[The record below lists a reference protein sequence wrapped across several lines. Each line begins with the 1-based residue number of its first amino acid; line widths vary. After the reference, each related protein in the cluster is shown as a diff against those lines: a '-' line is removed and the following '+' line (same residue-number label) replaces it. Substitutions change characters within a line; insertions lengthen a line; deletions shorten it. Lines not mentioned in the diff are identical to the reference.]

1 MNNTAK
7 VGMIMGIGIAGLM
20 ALILGNT
27 LGSHDSPAVDPSMY
41 TTQEDYNQTNT
52 NKHTSTPEVIGNLPE
67 GILNYEP
74 TQFVGN
80 QKIRHQYYS
89 LSYSTHHKNPEWV
102 AYELRGSR
110 LSTKDAV
117 ERENFVSDPQT
128 DAEVSTSDFINS
140 GYDRGHL
147 VPAFDMNFNK
157 TAMREACYLTNVSP
171 QVPEFNRGIWKKL
184 ETQVRSWAKAN
195 KRLYVV
201 TGPILRHNAKDAPR
215 LKDQKDNPTIP
226 RGFYKV
232 VLDYDAP
239 DKKGI
244 GFLFKNKDIDQPLE
258 NFVVSIDRVEA
269 YTNLDFFPTLTDE
282 EQQALEAVVNPVAWG
297 F

>member
-7 VGMIMGIGIAGLM
+7 VGVVMGIGIAGLM

-27 LGSHDSPAVDPSMY
+27 LGTYESPAVDPSMY
-41 TTQEDYNQTNT
+41 TTQNEYNQ
-52 NKHTSTPEVIGNLPE
+52 NKPQPLTTVDLPK
-67 GILNYEP
+67 GVLNYEP

-89 LSYSTHHKNPEWV
+89 ISYSTQHKNPEWV
-102 AYELRGSR
+102 AYELRGNR
-110 LSTKDAV
+110 LNTKNAV
-117 ERENFVSDPQT
+117 ERENFVSDPKT
-128 DAEVSTSDFINS
+128 EAEVSTSDFINS

-147 VPAFDMNFNK
+147 VPAFDMNFNQK
-157 TAMREACYLTNVSP
+157 AMREACYLTNVSP

-184 ETQVRSWAKAN
+184 ETKVRNWAKAN

-215 LKDQKDNPTIP
+215 LKDQEDNPTIP

-232 VLDYDAP
+232 ILDYDAP
-239 DKKGI
+239 EKKGI
-244 GFLFKNKDIDQPLE
+244 GFLFKNKDIDQPIE

-269 YTNLDFFPTLTDE
+269 YTNLDFFPQLTAN
-282 EQQALEAVVNPVAWG
+282 EQQELEAIVNPAAWG

>member
-1 MNNTAK
+1 MNNVAK
-7 VGMIMGIGIAGLM
+7 VGVLVGVGIAGLM
-20 ALILGNT
+20 ALILGN
-27 LGSHDSPAVDPSMY
+27 GIGGGGSPAVDPSMY
-41 TTQEDYNQTNT
+41 TTNPHSNTENPSNNQTLLT
-52 NKHTSTPEVIGNLPE
+52 VSGETLI
-67 GILNYEP
+67 YEP

-89 LSYSTHHKNPEWV
+89 ISYSTEHKNAEWV
-102 AYELRGSR
+102 AYELRGNR
-110 LSTKDAV
+110 LDLATAV

-128 DAEVSTSDFINS
+128 EAEVSANDFVNS

-147 VPAFDMNFNK
+147 VPAFDMNFNQ

-171 QVPEFNRGIWKKL
+171 QAPGFNRGIWKKL
-184 ETQVRSWAKAN
+184 EGTVRKWAKEN

-201 TGPILRHNAKDAPR
+201 TGPILRHKAADAPR
-215 LKDQKDNPTIP
+215 LKDSKDNPTIP

-232 VLDYDAP
+232 ILDYDNP
-239 DKKGI
+239 QKKGI

-269 YTNLDFFPTLTDE
+269 YTNLDFFPQLTPQ
-282 EQQALEAVVNPVAWG
+282 EQEVLETTVNPAEWG